1 MVWVTVLE
9 IKTRNMKLL
18 TKNSIYFLLITSVV
32 FFIGGNIFY
41 NQLQKIMDEEATEQL
56 YQVKHTLVDYIKRSN
71 NLPGS
76 MANLNDI
83 RFELVQN
90 KVSERLFDTVFVD
103 DSGESYP
110 MKMLYYPVKLSDYN
124 YRGIIGKSMMESD
137 DLIETISWSFV
148 ILMLVLIVV
157 LLISNYVYS
166 KLAWKPFL
174 TILNEIK
181 TYDVNRHKSLTPL
194 KATTTEFIQL
204 ADAVNKMTLKISSDF
219 ENMKAF
225 TENASH
231 ELQTPLA
238 IIQTKAEQLLQIPNL
253 TAEQRKQVYDINQ
266 TANRLGKLNQTL
278 LLFAKIE
285 NNQFQTT
292 EKINLTNVIEDKLE
306 QFEEL
311 IVMKGVKL
319 TKNITKDVEIN
330 IHPVLAEI
338 LVSNL
343 LSNAIKYVDENGKIV
358 IELSKTELTISN
370 TGKPIQVPSDKLFER
385 FFKFKTN
392 SESTGLGLALVKQ
405 IAILNEHKIIY
416 NYKNEMH
423 NFNYC
428 F

>member
-292 EKINLTNVIEDKLE
+292 EKINLTNVVEDKLE

-311 IVMKGVKL
+311 IVMKEVKL